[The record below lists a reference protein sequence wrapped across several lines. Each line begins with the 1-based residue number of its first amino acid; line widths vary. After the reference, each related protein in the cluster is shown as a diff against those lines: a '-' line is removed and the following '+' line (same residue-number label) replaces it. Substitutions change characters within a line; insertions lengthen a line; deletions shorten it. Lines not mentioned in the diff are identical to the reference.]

1 MSLMTQI
8 STCAIVF
15 SVRRYQNDIASIFM
29 YLNITVIYIIR
40 FGIFAIPVETKSLL
54 LLFKLISLALQDDEF
69 MQRKE
74 KAIKTVNE
82 ISVSVKCNAL

>member
-8 STCAIVF
+8 NTSAIVF
-15 SVRRYQNDIASIFM
+15 SVWKYQNDI
-29 YLNITVIYIIR
+29 
-40 FGIFAIPVETKSLL
+40 TKSVL
-54 LLFKLISLALQDDEF
+54 LLFKCISIALQDDEF

-82 ISVSVKCNAL
+82 ISVSVKYNALVIQRFFKMKYLI